1 MFNRKFCLAV
11 SVLFSSTLAIGSI
24 SQARAVKLSQESSA
38 ALDRRMSEEARTPPR
53 GSSFYYR
60 LTRGIIPYWETTVD
74 AAGLH
79 TLLNQNPKAYTLFKP
94 NFDKMDRK
102 MMAKLFAL
110 ENQADL
116 QRVLKCHVVPS
127 KILLKD
133 LPSLKEVTFV
143 AMEKGCSF
151 KILVEHVKLEETTR
165 YDVATGRTYN
175 PPRVRILNRTTL
187 RINNYRRP
195 GAGTF
200 DTDII
205 PKGKGNYVQYDEIS
219 DEVMMPLDLARKY
232 AVSGERP
239 LTD

>member
-1 MFNRKFCLAV
+1 MFNRKFCLV
-11 SVLFSSTLAIGSI
+11 VTVLFSSALAIGSI

-38 ALDRRMSEEARTPPR
+38 ELDRRMSEEARKPPN

-94 NFDKMDRK
+94 DFNKMNRK
-102 MMAKLFAL
+102 ALARLFAL

-127 KILLKD
+127 KILLKN
-133 LPSLKEVTFV
+133 LPSLKEVTFA

-195 GAGTF
+195 GAGTV
-200 DTDII
+200 DTDTI
-205 PKGKGNYVQYDEIS
+205 PKGRGNYVQYDDI
-219 DEVMMPLDLARKY
+219 DEVMMPPDLARKY
-232 AVSGERP
+232 AAPTERP

>member
-1 MFNRKFCLAV
+1 MFNSKFCLVV
-11 SVLFSSTLAIGSI
+11 SVLFSGTLAIGSI
-24 SQARAVKLSQESSA
+24 SQARAIKLSQESSA
-38 ALDRRMSEEARTPPR
+38 ALDKRMSEEARTPPR

-60 LTRGIIPYWETTVD
+60 LTRGIIPHWETTVD

-94 NFDKMDRK
+94 DFDKMDRNV
-102 MMAKLFAL
+102 MAKLFAL

-127 KILLKD
+127 KILLKN
-133 LPSLKEVTFV
+133 LPSLKEVTFA

-151 KILVEHVKLEETTR
+151 KILVEHVKFKETTR
-165 YDVATGRTYN
+165 YDNATGIVYN

-187 RINNYRRP
+187 SINNYRRP
-195 GAGTF
+195 GAGTV
-200 DTDII
+200 DTDRI
-205 PKGKGNYVQYDEIS
+205 PKGRGNYVQYDDIS
-219 DEVMMPLDLARKY
+219 DVMMPPDLARKY
-232 AVSGERP
+232 AATPSERP